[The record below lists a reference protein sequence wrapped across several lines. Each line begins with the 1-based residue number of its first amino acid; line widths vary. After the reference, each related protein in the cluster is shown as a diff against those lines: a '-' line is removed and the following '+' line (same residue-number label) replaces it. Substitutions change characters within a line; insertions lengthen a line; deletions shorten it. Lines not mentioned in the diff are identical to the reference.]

1 MRILVVQESDWLEKG
16 PHQSHH
22 LMERLSKR
30 GHEIRVIDYEILWRQ
45 HAKNGIVSKRE
56 AFENVHKSIDDGRI
70 TVIRPAIVKLPILDY
85 ISLVLSHRREIKRQI
100 REFRPDV
107 IIGFGILNA
116 SIGID
121 QAEKNDL
128 PFIYYIIDELHRL
141 LPQRILRYPAK
152 LIEMRNMRQSRLAI
166 SINEGLRDYTIR
178 MGAMPGKTLVI
189 RAGIDLIRFDFAIDG
204 MAVRDRYGIAQDEI
218 SLFFMG
224 WLYEFSGLKE
234 IAEEMIINQERMK
247 RIKLM
252 VIGKGDLWN
261 YLSSIKDKMGDRLI
275 LLDWQPYEHLP
286 ELIASSNICI
296 LPSRKV
302 SLMMNIVPIKM
313 YEYMAMKKPV
323 IATNLP
329 GIRKEFGE
337 SNGVIYVEHPPEAL
351 EKALEL
357 DLKREIGKEGERA
370 FEFVKGND
378 WDTVTDLFERTLMG
392 VL

>member
-1 MRILVVQESDWLEKG
+1 
-16 PHQSHH
+16 
-22 LMERLSKR
+22 MERLSKR
-30 GHEIRVIDYEILWRQ
+30 GHEIRVIDYEILWRR
-45 HAKNGIVSKRE
+45 HAKNGIISKRE
-56 AFENVHKSIDDGRI
+56 TFENVHKSIDDGRI

-85 ISLVLSHRREIKRQI
+85 ISLVLSHRKEIKRQI
-100 REFRPDV
+100 KEFRPDV
-107 IIGFGILNA
+107 ILGFGILNA

-121 QAEKNDL
+121 QAKKNDL
-128 PFIYYIIDELHRL
+128 PFVYYIIDELHRL

-152 LIEMRNMRQSRLAI
+152 LIEMRNMKQSRLVI

-178 MGAMPGKTLVI
+178 MGAKPRNTLII
-189 RAGIDLIRFDFAIDG
+189 RAGIDFTKFNSAIDG
-204 MAVRDRYGIAQDEI
+204 TAVRDRYGVAKDDI
-218 SLFFMG
+218 LLLFMG

-234 IAEEMIINQERMK
+234 IVEQMIIDQERMK

-252 VIGKGDLWN
+252 VIGKGDLWT

-286 ELIASSNICI
+286 DLIASSDICI

-337 SNGVIYVEHPPEAL
+337 SNGVVYIEHPKETL

-357 DLKREIGKEGERA
+357 NLKEEIEKEGKRA

-378 WDTVTDLFERTLMG
+378 WDTMTSLFERTLMG

>member
-1 MRILVVQESDWLEKG
+1 MRILVVQESDWIEKG

-45 HAKNGIVSKRE
+45 HAKNGIISKRE
-56 AFENVHKSIDDGRI
+56 VFENVHKSIDDGKI
-70 TVIRPAIVKLPILDY
+70 TVIRPVIVKLPVLDY
-85 ISLVLSHRREIKRQI
+85 ISLALSHRKEIKRQI
-100 REFRPDV
+100 GEFRPDI
-107 IIGFGILNA
+107 IIGFGVLNA

-121 QAEKNDL
+121 QAKKHDL

-152 LIEMRNMRQSRLAI
+152 LIEMRNMRQSRLVI
-166 SINEGLRDYTIR
+166 SINQGLRDYTIE
-178 MGAMPGKTLVI
+178 MGATRGKTLLI
-189 RAGIDLIRFDFAIDG
+189 RAGIDLIKFDSEIDG
-204 MAVRDRYGIAQDEI
+204 TAVRDRYGIAQDDI
-218 SLFFMG
+218 LMFFMG

-234 IAEEMIINQERMK
+234 ITEEMISGQERMK

-286 ELIASSNICI
+286 EFIASSNICI
-296 LPSRKV
+296 LPARKV
-302 SLMMNIVPIKM
+302 SIMMNIVPIKM

-323 IATNLP
+323 IASNLP

-337 SNGVIYVEHPPEAL
+337 SNGVIYIEHPQEAL

-357 DLKREIGKEGERA
+357 DLKGEIGKEGKRA
-370 FEFVKGND
+370 FEFVKEND
-378 WDTVTDLFERTLMG
+378 WDKVTDLFERTLMG